1 VSLLRFAKAAL
12 LRIAFRLE
20 TILHKIYNYGEGRLG
35 FKIAIATGQA
45 TDADKQ
51 PEIAPACISAELL

>member
-1 VSLLRFAKAAL
+1 MRFAKAAL

-20 TILHKIYNYGEGRLG
+20 TILHKIYNYGEGRRD

-45 TDADKQ
+45 TDADK
-51 PEIAPACISAELL
+51 AT